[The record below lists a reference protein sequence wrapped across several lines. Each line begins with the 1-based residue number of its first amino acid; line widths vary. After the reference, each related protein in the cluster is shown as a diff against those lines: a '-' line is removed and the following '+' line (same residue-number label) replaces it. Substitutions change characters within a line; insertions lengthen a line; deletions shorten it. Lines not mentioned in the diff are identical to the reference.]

1 MTGRL
6 WFVVGPSGAGKDTVL
21 AGLAASLTPQDGV
34 MIARRII
41 TRPCQPGGAE
51 QHLSVTDD
59 GFSRLEAAGA
69 FALSWAS
76 HGLRYGIGAEVRLW
90 LAAGMQVVANGSRA
104 AIPAA
109 RAAFGPALR
118 VVEITAP
125 PELLAAR
132 LAARG
137 RESAADIAARLDRT
151 GALAPTGADLVIVND
166 TTPETAVQKLRAAI
180 LAGVCTCV

>member
-1 MTGRL
+1 MTGQL

-21 AGLAASLTPQDGV
+21 AGLAAGLSPQDDV
-34 MIARRII
+34 LIARRVI

-51 QHLSVTDD
+51 QHLSVTHEGFARLD
-59 GFSRLEAAGA
+59 GAGA

-76 HGLRYGIGAEVRLW
+76 HGLRYGIGAEARAW
-90 LAAGMQVVANGSRA
+90 QTAGMQVVANGSRA
-104 AIPAA
+104 ALPAA

-125 PELLAAR
+125 PDLLAAR

-137 RESAADIAARLDRT
+137 RERAPDIAARLART
-151 GALAPTGADLVIVND
+151 NFLAPADADLVIVND
-166 TTPETAVQKLRAAI
+166 TTPEAAVAQLRSAI
-180 LAGVCTCV
+180 LARVYTCV